1 MLETVFILSFSFELA
16 AQPINL
22 FSTYGNNKAGMG
34 GGGGESAR
42 CHMLFALSA
51 VYTLLILDIV
61 WVSLVYCPLLSVCGA
76 SAVKAVGSE
85 REGQGSLLWAL
96 GQKFKTVKA

>member
-1 MLETVFILSFSFELA
+1 MMCVV
-16 AQPINL
+16 
-22 FSTYGNNKAGMG
+22 
-34 GGGGESAR
+34 
-42 CHMLFALSA
+42 SA

-61 WVSLVYCPLLSVCGA
+61 WVSLVYYPLLLMCGA